1 MTFAACSAASPKPSP
16 VVLPAAPDWL
26 APVAP
31 PKIAAG
37 MDARVALART
47 YTALTLANGRLE
59 QGRAWY
65 GDMKAGYEGAR

>member
-1 MTFAACSAASPKPSP
+1 MPE
-16 VVLPAAPDWL
+16 WL
-26 APVAP
+26 APVTS

-47 YTALTLANGRLE
+47 YSALALANGRLE

-65 GDMKAGYEGAR
+65 GEVKIGYEGAR